1 MEYKE
6 WIAVWLENYVK
17 ISVKPR
23 TYEKYKSI
31 CESKIIPQLG
41 SIRLNDLTPQLLQ
54 KQIAT
59 LSSCLAPS
67 TINVAVTVMQL
78 SLKAAVRQGILQ
90 SSPAAVIQRPKAVQK
105 RVICFS
111 SQEQSKLENYVLARK
126 KPYLRGILICL
137 YTGLRIGELLALEWS
152 DIDLKKG
159 LLSVTK
165 TCYYGKTAQG
175 EYARIVGEP
184 KTGSGMRIIPLP
196 AQIVALMK
204 NMKKSAL
211 SEYVIEWHGKPV
223 KIRSYQALFH
233 SILRKINLPVRGFH
247 TLRHTFATRAIEC
260 GMDVRTLADI
270 LGHKDPTITLQIYAH
285 SLMGHKCAMM
295 NKLVK
300 YCGFQGGIQ
309 SI

>member
-41 SIRLNDLTPQLLQ
+41 NIRLNDLTPQLLQ
-54 KQIAT
+54 KHIAA
-59 LSSCLAPS
+59 LSACLAPS
-67 TINVAVTVMQL
+67 TVNVAVTVIQL
-78 SLKAAVRQGILQ
+78 SLKAAVRQGLLL
-90 SSPAAVIQRPKAVQK
+90 SSPATSVQRPKAAQN
-105 RVICFS
+105 RVKCFS
-111 SQEQSKLENYVLARK
+111 SQEQSKIESYILSRK
-126 KPYLRGILICL
+126 KPYLCGILISL
-137 YTGLRIGELLALEWS
+137 YTGLRIGELLALEWG
-152 DIDLKKG
+152 DIDLKRG
-159 LLSVTK
+159 LLSVNK

-196 AQIVALMK
+196 AQIVMLMK
-204 NMKKSAL
+204 QMKKSAL
-211 SEYVIEWHGKPV
+211 SIYVIEWHGKPV
-223 KIRSYQALFH
+223 KMRSYQALFH
-233 SILRKINLPVRGFH
+233 SILRQIGLPVRGFH

-270 LGHKDPTITLQIYAH
+270 LGHKDPKITLQIYAH

-300 YCGFQGGIQ
+300 YCGLNI
-309 SI
+309 SDD